1 MRKLLL
7 FCLFLL
13 TISLHSQDY
22 FPTDS
27 GVKTTENTLVAFT
40 NATIYV
46 TPEKVLKKGTLLIKD
61 GKVKQVGKNIK
72 IPKGTKT
79 VDLSGKTVYPSFIDL
94 YSDFGIKKP
103 KSATR
108 SYRNAQYDASREG
121 YYWNDHIRPDIN
133 PIRDF
138 SFDTEESAEKN

>member
-7 FCLFLL
+7 FCFFLL

-46 TPEKVLKKGTLLIKD
+46 TPEKVLKKE
-61 GKVKQVGKNIK
+61 
-72 IPKGTKT
+72 
-79 VDLSGKTVYPSFIDL
+79 L
-94 YSDFGIKKP
+94 YL
-103 KSATR
+103 
-108 SYRNAQYDASREG
+108 
-121 YYWNDHIRPDIN
+121 
-133 PIRDF
+133 
-138 SFDTEESAEKN
+138 